1 MSSSASDKSPGE
13 TTTLL
18 ARSSGAAQARGQGS
32 STLVRA
38 ASILIAFI
46 ALGAVFLTDEPAS
59 WFGGGTL
66 PLDPREAAKVILSK
80 APVIVRSA
88 SPWTF
93 APQLIIT
100 FLTLPF
106 PPSSS
111 PSDYGRN
118 FVFHERKDGHI
129 DLAWLVRLEYGNN
142 VTAVDLDKPTIGH
155 VDVPRLREG
164 HVGGF
169 FWCVRLRVA
178 V

>member
-32 STLVRA
+32 STLIRA
-38 ASILIAFI
+38 ASILVAFI

-100 FLTLPF
+100 LLTLPF
-106 PPSSS
+106 PSSS
-111 PSDYGRN
+111 PSLYDGILFSMNVRM
-118 FVFHERKDGHI
+118 VTLTFHG
-129 DLAWLVRLEYGNN
+129 LCAWSIA
-142 VTAVDLDKPTIGH
+142 TT
-155 VDVPRLREG
+155 
-164 HVGGF
+164 
-169 FWCVRLRVA
+169 
-178 V
+178 